1 MTITLI
7 INGVDFSPVLSRFRV
22 TEEISH
28 SQVITTLSGE
38 EIALGQKS
46 RDVVSFALFPLTEED
61 IEIYYGSL
69 KEPSLSAKYTKDGI
83 TSNQM
88 RLASDLESA
97 FLLDSVD
104 GKRRYKGN
112 EIVLRAI
119 QTN

>member
-7 INGVDFSPVLSRFRV
+7 INGVDFSHVLSRFRV

-28 SQVITTLSGE
+28 AQVITTLSGD
-38 EIALGQKS
+38 EIALGRKS
-46 RDVVSFALFPLTEED
+46 RDVISFTLFPLTEEE
-61 IEIYYGSL
+61 IEIYYGLL
-69 KEPSLSAKYTKDGI
+69 KEPLISAKYTKEGI
-83 TSNQM
+83 KTNQM
-88 RLASDLESA
+88 RLESDLESA